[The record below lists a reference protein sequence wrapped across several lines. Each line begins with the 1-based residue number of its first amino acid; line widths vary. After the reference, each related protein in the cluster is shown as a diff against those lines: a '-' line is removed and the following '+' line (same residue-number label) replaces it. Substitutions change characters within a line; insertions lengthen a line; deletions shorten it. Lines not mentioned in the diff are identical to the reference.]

1 MPILPNMDKETFKY
15 KCCARCTI
23 RIKLTDKEKITVKL
37 KHGSWE
43 VEITCPENQVKQT
56 VENVIGG
63 IDTNV
68 QLKSPNTDLKTT
80 TSSKPKKST
89 EHVICR
95 DLIELLW
102 QENWFNGERNL
113 SEVDEELSRRGYHY
127 DKTSISHSL
136 KDLVRENIL
145 TRNGSMRNYR
155 YVQKRPPVA

>member
-1 MPILPNMDKETFKY
+1 MSKNQTNIIELLDNIEVSENKSGEKNDFVKVLN
-15 KCCARCTI
+15 
-23 RIKLTDKEKITVKL
+23 KL
-37 KHGSWE
+37 
-43 VEITCPENQVKQT
+43 VEITCPEDRVKQT

-63 IDTNV
+63 IDTNTS
-68 QLKSPNTDLKTT
+68 LKPPAVDLKTPI
-80 TSSKPKKST
+80 SIKSNKST

-102 QENWFNGERNL
+102 LVNWFNGERNL

>member
-1 MPILPNMDKETFKY
+1 M
-15 KCCARCTI
+15 
-23 RIKLTDKEKITVKL
+23 TDNEKITVKL
-37 KHGSWE
+37 KHGNWE

-102 QENWFNGERNL
+102 QENWFNGEKNL

>member
-1 MPILPNMDKETFKY
+1 MDKETFKY

-43 VEITCPENQVKQT
+43 VEITCPEDRVKQT
-56 VENVIGG
+56 VENVISG
-63 IDTNV
+63 IDTNTS
-68 QLKSPNTDLKTT
+68 LK
-80 TSSKPKKST
+80 
-89 EHVICR
+89 
-95 DLIELLW
+95 
-102 QENWFNGERNL
+102 
-113 SEVDEELSRRGYHY
+113 RGYHY

>member
-1 MPILPNMDKETFKY
+1 MSGT
-15 KCCARCTI
+15 
-23 RIKLTDKEKITVKL
+23 EKITVKL

-43 VEITCPENQVKQT
+43 VEITCPENRVKQT
-56 VENVIGG
+56 VENVISG
-63 IDTNV
+63 IDTKTSLTTVSDNIKPTTPI
-68 QLKSPNTDLKTT
+68 KSN
-80 TSSKPKKST
+80 KST

-102 QENWFNGERNL
+102 QENWFTTERNL

>member
-1 MPILPNMDKETFKY
+1 
-15 KCCARCTI
+15 
-23 RIKLTDKEKITVKL
+23 LTDNEKITVKL
-37 KHGSWE
+37 KHGNWE

-102 QENWFNGERNL
+102 QENWFNGEKNL